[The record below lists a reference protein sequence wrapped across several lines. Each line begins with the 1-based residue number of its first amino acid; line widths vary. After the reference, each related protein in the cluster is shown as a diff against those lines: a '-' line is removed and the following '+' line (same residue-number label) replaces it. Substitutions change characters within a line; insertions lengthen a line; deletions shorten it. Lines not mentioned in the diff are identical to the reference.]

1 MYSEKSQN
9 RADARYSA
17 IFVATPPNFRG
28 GLQPPRNLELTLNS
42 LFPTTPIFLE
52 KPVATGPSM
61 AESVSEAREV
71 ARTLNEKHGGAVS
84 IGYVLRYLK
93 ATQEIKRILK
103 ENDLQV

>member
-1 MYSEKSQN
+1 M
-9 RADARYSA
+9 
-17 IFVATPPNFRG
+17 
-28 GLQPPRNLELTLNS
+28 
-42 LFPTTPIFLE
+42 
-52 KPVATGPSM
+52 ATGPSM